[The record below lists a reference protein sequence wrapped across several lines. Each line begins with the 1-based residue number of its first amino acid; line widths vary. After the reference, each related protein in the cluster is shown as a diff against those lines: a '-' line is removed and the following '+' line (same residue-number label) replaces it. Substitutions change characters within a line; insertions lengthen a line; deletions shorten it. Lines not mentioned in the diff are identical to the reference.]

1 LGSGTHSPRPTPR
14 AHGPAHSPRPT
25 PRAHSPAQTHT
36 SSPPHSPRPTPR
48 AHGPQLIVQ
57 EKKRKVFSF
66 HDFHEK
72 KEKFFFLFHSPY
84 TFTHTRTSAAAL
96 MRSTAHP
103 PLTATH
109 HNRSNAQHST
119 PPLWVASPVAYPDT
133 ALHFT
138 PRWPEASLTA
148 PPPFSL
154 TDQQPRECSIGRIE
168 TAYVTQSPH
177 AQTAAPTGG
186 EGPLRALHPIA
197 RHHHPSPLPY
207 PDSPKRMECGEVRVR
222 CTPMLYR
229 TSTLADTLPH
239 LRCENKL
246 TRCRAA
252 RQG

>member
-1 LGSGTHSPRPTPR
+1 LGSGT
-14 AHGPAHSPRPT
+14 
-25 PRAHSPAQTHT
+25 
-36 SSPPHSPRPTPR
+36 HSPRPTPR

-148 PPPFSL
+148 PPPLQSHGPAAERML
-154 TDQQPRECSIGRIE
+154 DRPDRDCLCDPVPTCTNCSSHRGRRP
-168 TAYVTQSPH
+168 TPGVAPNRSASP
-177 AQTAAPTGG
+177 
-186 EGPLRALHPIA
+186 
-197 RHHHPSPLPY
+197 PLP
-207 PDSPKRMECGEVRVR
+207 PSLPGLPKTHGVWRGTSAVHTNVVPHVNLSRHPASPQMRKQTHSMPSCSAR
-222 CTPMLYR
+222 
-229 TSTLADTLPH
+229 LATV
-239 LRCENKL
+239 
-246 TRCRAA
+246 AA
-252 RQG
+252 MPSQ